1 MRLQVHW
8 ILLKLT
14 AVITYFVLSH
24 FPFTDDPL
32 FLLIWWLQRAS
43 RLCTRAYGALYI
55 NTLGLSALLVFCVR
69 FKVTQTGP
77 SRGLPSKAETLF
89 DTKTQRLRSSKLE
102 LGTKGSLLPSEDGLT
117 FTIWGLKIPWN
128 STPKL
133 KNATLQFC
141 TGCAS
146 LTAVR
151 EWVCWRAFIPFLAFP
166 SDLWTCG
173 PVVQA
178 CHMWY

>member
-1 MRLQVHW
+1 MRLQVNW

-24 FPFTDDPL
+24 FPFTDDP
-32 FLLIWWLQRAS
+32 
-43 RLCTRAYGALYI
+43 RLKTAGSKEPQDCVPGLMEPYNI
-55 NTLGLSALLVFCVR
+55 NTLGLSALLAFCVR

-117 FTIWGLKIPWN
+117 FTI
-128 STPKL
+128 
-133 KNATLQFC
+133 
-141 TGCAS
+141 
-146 LTAVR
+146 
-151 EWVCWRAFIPFLAFP
+151 
-166 SDLWTCG
+166 
-173 PVVQA
+173 
-178 CHMWY
+178 

>member
-1 MRLQVHW
+1 ME
-8 ILLKLT
+8 
-14 AVITYFVLSH
+14 
-24 FPFTDDPL
+24 P
-32 FLLIWWLQRAS
+32 
-43 RLCTRAYGALYI
+43 CNI

-89 DTKTQRLRSSKLE
+89 DTKTQRLRSSKFE

-133 KNATLQFC
+133 KKC
-141 TGCAS
+141 HV
-146 LTAVR
+146 AVLY
-151 EWVCWRAFIPFLAFP
+151 WLCQPDSCQGVGLLAGIHPFSCLP
-166 SDLWTCG
+166 IRPVDLWYKPATCG
-173 PVVQA
+173 TRAYYHHGISKPSYRIDLTGA
-178 CHMWY
+178 YFARFC

>member
-1 MRLQVHW
+1 MEP
-8 ILLKLT
+8 
-14 AVITYFVLSH
+14 YN
-24 FPFTDDPL
+24 
-32 FLLIWWLQRAS
+32 
-43 RLCTRAYGALYI
+43 I
-55 NTLGLSALLVFCVR
+55 NTLGLSALLAFCVR

-77 SRGLPSKAETLF
+77 SWGLPSKAETLF
-89 DTKTQRLRSSKLE
+89 DTKTQKLRSSKFE
-102 LGTKGSLLPSEDGLT
+102 LGTKGSLLPS
-117 FTIWGLKIPWN
+117 
-128 STPKL
+128 KL
-133 KNATLQFC
+133 RNATLQFC

-151 EWVCWRAFIPFLAFP
+151 EWVCWRAFILFLAFL

>member
-1 MRLQVHW
+1 MEP
-8 ILLKLT
+8 
-14 AVITYFVLSH
+14 YN
-24 FPFTDDPL
+24 
-32 FLLIWWLQRAS
+32 
-43 RLCTRAYGALYI
+43 I

-89 DTKTQRLRSSKLE
+89 DTKTQKLRSSKFE
-102 LGTKGSLLPSEDGLT
+102 LGTKGSLLPS
-117 FTIWGLKIPWN
+117 
-128 STPKL
+128 KL
-133 KNATLQFC
+133 RNATLQFC

-151 EWVCWRAFIPFLAFP
+151 EWGCWRAFIPFLAFP

-173 PVVQA
+173 TSLPHVLARSTTMGFQSLPA
-178 CHMWY
+178 RTLLDSA

>member
-1 MRLQVHW
+1 MEP
-8 ILLKLT
+8 
-14 AVITYFVLSH
+14 SN
-24 FPFTDDPL
+24 
-32 FLLIWWLQRAS
+32 
-43 RLCTRAYGALYI
+43 I
-55 NTLGLSALLVFCVR
+55 NKLGLSALLAFCVR

-77 SRGLPSKAETLF
+77 SWGLPSKAETLF
-89 DTKTQRLRSSKLE
+89 DTKTQRLRSSKFE

-173 PVVQA
+173 TSLPHVVLARTLLDSAWTPPWDFEEGYYFKQVLLRKGHDCGSGVYFA
-178 CHMWY
+178 